1 VAQELIQIF
10 QVQQLVT
17 AAVVQGTTVRQE
29 LRQRVVLL
37 KVLMRHQIVV
47 VEVRIKKLAVPAL

>member
-17 AAVVQGTTVRQE
+17 AAVVQGTTVGQE